1 MLIVITVPLNK
12 NYFGKKYHEF
22 KNSGISAPSIDT
34 SGPSRDLSR
43 SSQIPTRPYQNPPSE
58 LLRFYRWSINKT
70 KIKKT
75 QTPGKSSKKLN
86 ELNDFLLFC

>member
-1 MLIVITVPLNK
+1 MLIVVTVPLNK

-58 LLRFYRWSINKT
+58 LLRFHRWSINKM
-70 KIKKT
+70 KIKKLEHPVN
-75 QTPGKSSKKLN
+75 QARNS
-86 ELNDFLLFC
+86 